1 MNMFLHELKAYRK
14 TTLLWTISLAL
25 LIILFLFMF
34 PTFSSNAEAMKKLL
48 EGYPEALRKALGINL
63 DSFSTLLGF
72 YPFVF
77 GYILL
82 CGAIQ
87 AMNLGTSIL
96 GKEVREK
103 TADFLL
109 TKPVSRQQILT
120 AKLSAALVSIVFT
133 DVIYLSVASLM
144 ATAITKEPFSMNTFL
159 LVSLTLFYLQLIFLS
174 LGILLS
180 VVLPKIKSVL
190 SVSLGT
196 VFGFFIISMMDSSV
210 GEKTVRYLSPF
221 EYFDINYIV
230 KNGAY
235 ETSFV
240 ILAIVVIGFAITTSY
255 ILFGKKDIGA

>member
-1 MNMFLHELKAYRK
+1 MNMFLHELKANRK
-14 TTLLWTISLAL
+14 TTLLWTISLAI
-25 LIILFLFMF
+25 LIVLFLSMF
-34 PTFSSNAEAMKKLL
+34 PTFSSNAEEMKKLF
-48 EGYPEALRKALGINL
+48 EGYPEGVRKALGINL
-63 DSFSTLLGF
+63 DSISSLLGF

-87 AMNLGTSIL
+87 AMNFGTSIL
-96 GKEVREK
+96 SKEVQGK

-109 TKPVSRQQILT
+109 TKPVTRQQIIT
-120 AKLSAALVSIVFT
+120 AKLLAALVSILLT
-133 DVIYLSVASLM
+133 DIIYVSVASIM
-144 ATAITKEPFSMNTFL
+144 ATAITKDSFSMNTFL
-159 LVSLTLFYLQLIFLS
+159 MVSFTLLYLQLIFLS

-196 VFGFFIISMMDSSV
+196 VFGFFIISMLDSSV

-221 EYFDINYIV
+221 EYFDIAYIV

-235 ETSFV
+235 ETSFM
-240 ILAIVVIGFAITTSY
+240 ILAVLVIGFAIATSY
-255 ILFGKKDIGA
+255 IVFGKKDIGV